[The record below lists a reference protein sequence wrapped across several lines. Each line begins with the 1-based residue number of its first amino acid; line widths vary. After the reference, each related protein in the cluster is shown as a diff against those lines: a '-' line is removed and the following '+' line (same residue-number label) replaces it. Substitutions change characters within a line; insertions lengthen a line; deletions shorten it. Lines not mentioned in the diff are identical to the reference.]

1 MPLEHDEFSN
11 LNSTPP
17 GVQIGK
23 SRCAVFKYETFW
35 QSSRYRQSSSFGIQ
49 FISILL
55 PSTSLTI
62 ILKSRQR
69 SLERSILLN
78 YGLWLPLSLY
88 YLLFYS
94 ISGIEESSWLL
105 FNVILIYLL
114 VLSLVVILIYLW
126 TLNNLFLFLESGSN
140 SNIYSTVPQNQAGN
154 LVSDLIWTMVCG
166 DLAVCKLSV
175 RDKNVRAR

>member
-78 YGLWLPLSLY
+78 CGLWLPLSLY

-94 ISGIEESSWLL
+94 ISGIEESSWLQ

-126 TLNNLFLFLESGSN
+126 TLHWIICFSFSSLDPILT
-140 SNIYSTVPQNQAGN
+140 STAP
-154 LVSDLIWTMVCG
+154 SHRTR
-166 DLAVCKLSV
+166 LAI
-175 RDKNVRAR
+175 